1 MLWGSDPFPGAPGA
15 PRKEAA
21 ENMRKSLLFL
31 VLLGGLAWPSQ
42 AADHLVTDQA
52 RAERLDAAAAQRQD
66 DLATLHAVLV
76 SPAASRT
83 VARLGVSPERVQA
96 GVATLSDAELRD
108 LAARAQSLQG
118 DPAAA
123 IDADIKDLLVIFLIV
138 AIVILVLQAVD

>member
-1 MLWGSDPFPGAPGA
+1 
-15 PRKEAA
+15 
-21 ENMRKSLLFL
+21 MRKSLLFL
-31 VLLGGLAWPSQ
+31 VVLGGLAWPSQ

-66 DLATLHAVLV
+66 DLATLHAVLDGAV
-76 SPAASRT
+76 ASQT
-83 VARLGVSPERVQA
+83 VARLGVSRERVQA
-96 GVATLSDAELRD
+96 GVATLSDHELRD